1 MIFSIDDILSYDEL
15 VEIKQVLETAE
26 FVDGKLTAGWHAKL
40 VKNNRQL
47 KAGRSKDNLKAK
59 IRTVLQKN
67 ALFQSTVYP
76 KSIHSLLFSR
86 YDEGMS
92 YDTHVDNGLMMSGNS
107 GLCRS
112 DVSFTLFLTSP
123 QDYQGGELVIEGV
136 QEEQSYKL
144 KAGSAI
150 IYPSTTLHRV
160 NPVIK
165 GRRLVVV
172 GWVQSTIRDASD
184 RELLFDLE
192 TARRAIFAKSG
203 KTPEFDLISKSIAN
217 LIRKWAD
224 V

>member
-1 MIFSIDDILSYDEL
+1 MIFSIESLISPDE
-15 VEIKQVLETAE
+15 VTEIKEVLDGAE

-40 VKNNRQL
+40 VKNNQQL
-47 KAGRSKDNLKAK
+47 KAGTSQQQLKAK
-59 IRTVLQKN
+59 IRAVLQKN

-76 KSIHSLLFSR
+76 KSIHSILFSR
-86 YDEGMS
+86 YESGMS
-92 YDTHVDNGLMMSGNS
+92 YDTHIDNALMNNDA

-112 DVSFTLFLTSP
+112 DVSFTLFLSSP
-123 QDYQGGELVIEGV
+123 NDYQGGELVIEGV

-144 KAGSAI
+144 EAGAAI
-150 IYPSTTLHRV
+150 VYPSTTLHRV
-160 NPVIK
+160 NPVTE

-172 GWVQSTIRDASD
+172 GWVQSTIRHASD

-217 LIRKWAD
+217 LIRRWAD

>member
-1 MIFSIDDILSYDEL
+1 MIFSIDSILAAEEL
-15 VEIKQVLETAE
+15 TEIKQVLETAE

-47 KAGRSKDNLKAK
+47 KAGTSQQELKAK

-67 ALFQSTVYP
+67 VLFQSTVHP

-92 YDTHVDNGLMMSGNS
+92 YDTHVDNALMKNNS
-107 GLCRS
+107 SLCRS

-136 QEEQSYKL
+136 QAEQNYKL
-144 KAGSAI
+144 EAGSAI

-160 NPVIK
+160 NPVTK
-165 GRRLVVV
+165 GTRLVVV

>member
-1 MIFSIDDILSYDEL
+1 MIFSIDSILSPEEL
-15 VEIKQVLETAE
+15 SEIKQVLETAE

-47 KAGRSKDNLKAK
+47 KAGTSQQELKTK
-59 IRTVLQKN
+59 IRNIMRKN
-67 ALFQSTVYP
+67 ALFQSTVHP

-92 YDTHVDNGLMMSGNS
+92 YDTHVDNALMNNNS

-136 QEEQSYKL
+136 QEEQNYKL
-144 KAGSAI
+144 EAGSAI

-160 NPVIK
+160 NPVTK
-165 GRRLVVV
+165 GTRLVVV
-172 GWVQSTIRDASD
+172 GWVQSTIREASD

>member
-1 MIFSIDDILSYDEL
+1 MIFSINQILSPQEL
-15 VEIKQVLETAE
+15 TEIKQVLVQAE

-40 VKNNRQL
+40 VKNNQQL
-47 KAGRSKDNLKAK
+47 KAGTSEKELKTK
-59 IRTVLQKN
+59 IRAALNQN
-67 ALFQSTVYP
+67 ALFQSAIRP

-86 YDEGMS
+86 YSEGMS
-92 YDTHVDNGLMMSGNS
+92 YDTHVDNALMSSN

-112 DVSFTLFLTSP
+112 DVSFTLFLNSP
-123 QDYQGGELVIEGV
+123 QEYTGGELTIEGV

-144 KAGSAI
+144 DAGSVI
-150 IYPSTTLHRV
+150 LYPSTTLHRV
-160 NPVIK
+160 NPVTQ
-165 GRRLVVV
+165 GTRLVVV
-172 GWVQSTIRDASD
+172 GWVQSVIRDGSD

-217 LIRKWAD
+217 LLRKWAE

>member
-1 MIFSIDDILSYDEL
+1 MIFSIDGILSAEEL
-15 VEIKQVLETAE
+15 AEIKKVLETAE

-47 KAGRSKDNLKAK
+47 KAGTSQKELKAK
-59 IRTVLQKN
+59 IRNVLQKN
-67 ALFQSTVYP
+67 ALFQSTIYP
-76 KSIHSLLFSR
+76 KSVHSLLFSR

-92 YDTHVDNGLMMSGNS
+92 YDTHVDNALMKGDTSS
-107 GLCRS
+107 LYRS

-123 QDYQGGELVIEGV
+123 QNYQGGELVIEGV
-136 QEEQSYKL
+136 QEEQNYKL
-144 KAGSAI
+144 EAGSAI
-150 IYPSTTLHRV
+150 VYPSTTLHRV
-160 NPVIK
+160 NPVTK
-165 GRRLVVV
+165 GTRLVVV
-172 GWVQSTIRDASD
+172 GWVQSTIREACD

>member
-1 MIFSIDDILSYDEL
+1 MIFSIDNIISPDEL
-15 VEIKQVLETAE
+15 TEIKQVLAQAE

-40 VKNNRQL
+40 VKNNQQL
-47 KAGRSKDNLKAK
+47 KAGTSEKELKTK
-59 IRTVLQKN
+59 IRNAFSQN
-67 ALFQSTVYP
+67 ALFQSAIRP

-86 YDEGMS
+86 YSEGMS
-92 YDTHVDNGLMMSGNS
+92 YDTHVDNALMHNN

-112 DVSFTLFLTSP
+112 DVSFTLFLNSP
-123 QDYQGGELVIEGV
+123 QEYTGGELIIEGV

-144 KAGSAI
+144 DVGSAI
-150 IYPSTTLHRV
+150 LYPSTTLHRV
-160 NPVIK
+160 NPVTQ
-165 GRRLVVV
+165 GTRLVAV
-172 GWVQSTIRDASD
+172 GWVQSIIRDGGD

-217 LIRKWAD
+217 LLRKWAE